1 MAELSVALA
10 TVMVWNYYDDDVPAS
25 PATVSLDVQ
34 GLPADQVQLV
44 HYRIDEEHSNSY
56 TVWRRMGAPQQVT
69 REQYRKLDRSGHL
82 DLYRSPRWMDVS
94 DGGDATLNLTL
105 PRQGVSLVELSW

>member
-1 MAELSVALA
+1 
-10 TVMVWNYYDDDVPAS
+10 MVWNYHDDDVPAP

-82 DLYRSPRWMDVS
+82 DLYQSPRWTDVS
-94 DGGDATLNLTL
+94 DDGDATLALTL
-105 PRQGVSLVELSW
+105 PRQGVSLMELSW